1 MLNDSYNWNTFQE
14 LSAFRCEVNMERI
27 NQSNNK
33 YQMPQEPQVG
43 ALQDVN
49 DESEIEENSNQAQT
63 I

>member
-1 MLNDSYNWNTFQE
+1 
-14 LSAFRCEVNMERI
+14 MERI